1 MLKGLDPLI
10 DAELLFVLAAMGHG
24 DELAVV
30 DANFPAVSFS
40 RRLVRLSGADVNEA
54 MRAVLSVLP
63 LDTVVD
69 EPVVAMELACARG
82 EMRPVHLEVHAVC
95 EEIEGRPITMGSLS
109 REAFYGRARQAFA
122 VLATS
127 EQRPYGCFLLT
138 KGVLGA

>member
-1 MLKGLDPLI
+1 
-10 DAELLFVLAAMGHG
+10 
-24 DELAVV
+24 
-30 DANFPAVSFS
+30 
-40 RRLVRLSGADVNEA
+40 
-54 MRAVLSVLP
+54 
-63 LDTVVD
+63 
-69 EPVVAMELACARG
+69 
-82 EMRPVHLEVHAVC
+82 MRPVHLEVHAVC